1 MKHGERACRPA
12 ILRQVSPTGPDLP
25 RLSVIPTAAPRPSLI
40 HATAPKRVRTER
52 VLWTVCGVQAALLA
66 LDFAWPLHFAAVG
79 WLGAVGLLLLPWSYL
94 VLRSPGAEQESFRQ
108 TLGMRL
114 AVAGLAVGFLA
125 ARGWVFLASRGL
137 EPEHFVGSARSYTV
151 ALMAALLLGPLSS
164 GSLIARLARQVA
176 DHPSRSLAA
185 SFAGA
190 GLFGTFLLSL
200 PVSMQ
205 RVSELSFVDNLFMA
219 FSAVCVT
226 GLSVNTLSETYTEF
240 GQLVLCVLVQI
251 GGIGIMVLSAAIAM
265 LIGQSL
271 RVRSRV
277 ALAHV
282 VDTQS
287 LAGLRR
293 TVSSIVVY
301 TLVIE
306 LIGAL
311 LLYRSF
317 RSSELAAGA
326 GALGMDRA
334 LWASIFH
341 AVSAFCNAGFS
352 IFPKGLEPF
361 VGDPAVLGP
370 MSALILL
377 GGIGFPVIDELLGR
391 LAARVRR
398 RRPDRLSLHAR
409 VCLVTSG
416 SLLGLLAVA
425 YLALEWGG
433 AFAALPPLSRLSAAV
448 FQSISA
454 RTAGFNVVDLG
465 GFQAATL
472 LLTCAAMFVG
482 ANPGSCGGGIK
493 TTTVAALYAGLRAEL
508 TARDPKLFDRALP
521 EATLRR
527 SIGVVFMSI
536 SIVSLA
542 ILGLFLVEDHPPLEL
557 VFEAFSAFSTT
568 GLSTGITPELS
579 VPGKLLVTALMFVGR
594 IGPLTLALAVASK
607 ASSPAV
613 LKLPEER
620 VLIG

>member
-1 MKHGERACRPA
+1 M
-12 ILRQVSPTGPDLP
+12 SPTGPDAP
-25 RLSVIPTAAPRPSLI
+25 RLSRPPQASAAARPSLI
-40 HATAPKRVRTER
+40 SALAGKRVRTGR
-52 VLWTVCGVQAALLA
+52 ALWAVSSAQAVLLA
-66 LDFAWPLHFAAVG
+66 LDFASPLHFAAVA
-79 WLGAVGLLLLPWSYL
+79 WLGAVGLLLLPWAYL
-94 VLRSPGAEQESFRQ
+94 VLRSPGTERDSFRQ
-108 TLGMRL
+108 TLGVRL
-114 AVAGLAVGFLA
+114 AVVGLAVGLSA
-125 ARGWVFLASRGL
+125 ARGWVFLASLGL
-137 EPEHFVGSARSYTV
+137 EPEYLSGSARSYSV
-151 ALMAALLLGPLSS
+151 ALAAVLLLGSLSS
-164 GSLIARLARQVA
+164 GSWIARMARQIS

-185 SFAGA
+185 SFAGV

-205 RVSELSFVDNLFMA
+205 RVGELSFIDNLFMG
-219 FSAVCVT
+219 FSAVCIT
-226 GLSVNTLSETYTEF
+226 GLTVNTLSETYTEF

-251 GGIGIMVLSAAIAM
+251 GGIGIMVLSSAIAM
-265 LIGQSL
+265 LIGQRL

-282 VDTQS
+282 VDTHS

-293 TVSSIVVY
+293 TVTSIVVY
-301 TLVIE
+301 TLLIE
-306 LIGAL
+306 LVGAL

-317 RSSELAAGA
+317 RATELAAGT
-326 GALGMDRA
+326 GQLGMDRA

-352 IFPKGLEPF
+352 IFPRGLESF
-361 VGDPAVLGP
+361 VGEPAVLGP
-370 MSALILL
+370 VSALILL

-391 LAARVRR
+391 LLARLRR
-398 RRPDRLSLHAR
+398 KRPERLSLHSR

-416 SLLGLLAVA
+416 SLLVLLSVV
-425 YLALEWGG
+425 YLVLEWRS
-433 AFAALPPLSRLSAAV
+433 AFAELPPLSRLSAAV
-448 FQSISA
+448 FQSISV
-454 RTAGFNVVDLG
+454 RTAGFQLVDLDG
-465 GFQAATL
+465 YRAATL
-472 LLTCAAMFVG
+472 LVTCAAMFVG
-482 ANPGSCGGGIK
+482 ASPGSCGGGIK

-508 TARDPKLFDRALP
+508 TARDPRLFDRALP

-527 SIGVVFMSI
+527 AIGVVFMSM

-557 VFEAFSAFSTT
+557 VFEAFSAFSTA

-579 VPGKLLVTALMFVGR
+579 VPGKLLVTGLMFVGR

>member
-1 MKHGERACRPA
+1 MPA
-12 ILRQVSPTGPDLP
+12 GART
-25 RLSVIPTAAPRPSLI
+25 SLI
-40 HATAPKRVRTER
+40 PALARKRVRTER
-52 VLWTVCGVQAALLA
+52 ALWTVCGVQSALLA
-66 LDFAWPLHFAAVG
+66 LDFAWPLHFAALA
-79 WLGAVGLLLLPWSYL
+79 WLGAVALLFLPWAYL
-94 VLRSPGAEQESFRQ
+94 VLRLPGTEHESFRQ
-108 TLGMRL
+108 TLGVRL
-114 AVAGLAVGFLA
+114 AVVGLAVGFFA
-125 ARGWVFLASRGL
+125 ARGWVYLASRGL
-137 EPEHFVGSARSYTV
+137 EPEYFAGSARSYSV
-151 ALMAALLLGPLSS
+151 AVMAVLMLGPLSS
-164 GSLIARLARQVA
+164 GSWIARLARQVA

-200 PVSMQ
+200 PLSM
-205 RVSELSFVDNLFMA
+205 RHVSELSFFDNLFMA
-219 FSAVCVT
+219 FSAVCIT
-226 GLSVNTLSETYTEF
+226 GLSVSTLSETYTEF

-251 GGIGIMVLSAAIAM
+251 GGIGIMVLSSAIAM
-265 LIGQSL
+265 LIGQRM

-282 VDTQS
+282 VDTHS

-293 TVSSIVVY
+293 TVSSIVIY
-301 TLVIE
+301 TLLIE
-306 LIGAL
+306 LVGAL

-317 RSSELAAGA
+317 RSSELAEGA
-326 GALGMDRA
+326 GALGMDGA

-352 IFPKGLEPF
+352 IFPRGLEPF
-361 VGDPAVLGP
+361 VADPAVLGTV
-370 MSALILL
+370 SALILL

-391 LAARVRR
+391 LGARVRR
-398 RRPDRLSLHAR
+398 KRPDRLSLHAR

-416 SLLGLLAVA
+416 SLLVILSFV
-425 YLALEWGG
+425 YLALEWRG
-433 AFAALPPLSRLSAAV
+433 AFAQLSPLSRLSAAV

-454 RTAGFNVVDLG
+454 RTAGFQLVDLG

-472 LLTCAAMFVG
+472 LVTCAAMFVG
-482 ANPGSCGGGIK
+482 ASPGSCGGGIK

-508 TARDPKLFDRALP
+508 TAREPRLFDRALP
-521 EATLRR
+521 EAILRR

-557 VFEAFSAFSTT
+557 VFEAFSAFSTA

>member
-1 MKHGERACRPA
+1 M
-12 ILRQVSPTGPDLP
+12 
-25 RLSVIPTAAPRPSLI
+25 
-40 HATAPKRVRTER
+40 
-52 VLWTVCGVQAALLA
+52 LWTVCGVQSALLA
-66 LDFAWPLHFAAVG
+66 LDFAWPLHFAAVF
-79 WLGAVGLLLLPWSYL
+79 WLGGVGLLTLPWAYL
-94 VLRSPGAEQESFRQ
+94 VLRAPGAERDSFRQ
-108 TLGMRL
+108 TLGVRL
-114 AVAGLAVGFLA
+114 AVVGLAMGFLA

-137 EPEHFVGSARSYTV
+137 DPAYFVGSARSYSV
-151 ALMAALLLGPLSS
+151 AVMAVLLLGPLSS
-164 GSLIARLARQVA
+164 GSWIARLARQVA

-200 PVSMQ
+200 PLSMH
-205 RVSELSFVDNLFMA
+205 RVSELSFIDNLFMA
-219 FSAVCVT
+219 FSAVCIT
-226 GLSVNTLSETYTEF
+226 GLSVSTLAETYTEF
-240 GQLVLCVLVQI
+240 GQLVLCVLVQV
-251 GGIGIMVLSAAIAM
+251 GGIGIMVLSSAIAM
-265 LIGQSL
+265 LIGQRM

-282 VDTQS
+282 VDTNS

-293 TVSSIVVY
+293 TVSSIVIY
-301 TLVIE
+301 TLLIE

-317 RSSELAAGA
+317 RASDVAASS
-326 GALGMDRA
+326 GALGMDGA

-352 IFPKGLEPF
+352 IFPRGLEPF
-361 VGDPAVLGP
+361 VADPAVLGTV
-370 MSALILL
+370 SVLILL
-377 GGIGFPVIDELLGR
+377 GGIGFPVIDELIGR
-391 LAARVRR
+391 LVARVRR
-398 RRPDRLSLHAR
+398 RRPDRLSLHSR
-409 VCLVTSG
+409 VCLFTSG
-416 SLLGLLAVA
+416 SLIVILSLV
-425 YLALEWGG
+425 YLVLEWRG
-433 AFAALPPLSRLSAAV
+433 AFAELSPLARLSAAV

-454 RTAGFNVVDLG
+454 RTAGFNVVDVG
-465 GFQAATL
+465 GYQAATL
-472 LLTCAAMFVG
+472 LVTCAAMFVG
-482 ANPGSCGGGIK
+482 ASPGSCGGGIK

-508 TARDPKLFDRALP
+508 TARDPRLFDRALP

-542 ILGLFLVEDHPPLEL
+542 ILGLFLLEEHPPLEL
-557 VFEAFSAFSTT
+557 VFEAFSAFSTA

-579 VPGKLLVTALMFVGR
+579 VAGKLLVTTLMFVGR

-613 LKLPEER
+613 IKLPEER